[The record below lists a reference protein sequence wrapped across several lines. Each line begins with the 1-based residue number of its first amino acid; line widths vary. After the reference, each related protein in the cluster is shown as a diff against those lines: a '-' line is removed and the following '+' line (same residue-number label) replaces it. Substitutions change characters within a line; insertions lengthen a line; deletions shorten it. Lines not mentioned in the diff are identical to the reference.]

1 MQLFKTWHFNPPSAP
16 HFSGLWESG
25 VKSAKYHLLRVLKE
39 GSLTYSE
46 LETLLCQVE
55 ACLNSRPLTPMSS
68 DPFDMDP
75 LTPAHFLIG
84 GPMFFHKDVSNESPN
99 RLSKWKS
106 VQGLMQT
113 FWNRCHIE
121 YLPQL
126 QVRGKWTAGC
136 KPLVI
141 NDLIIVKEDNM
152 SPAKWKMALIT
163 NVHPGSDG
171 RTRVVTI
178 HLANGNE
185 VRPVAQLCRL
195 PVEDEKERS

>member
-1 MQLFKTWHFNPPSAP
+1 
-16 HFSGLWESG
+16 
-25 VKSAKYHLLRVLKE
+25 
-39 GSLTYSE
+39 
-46 LETLLCQVE
+46 
-55 ACLNSRPLTPMSS
+55 MSS

-84 GPMFFHKDVSNESPN
+84 GPMFFHPEPDVSNESPN

-113 FWNRCHIE
+113 FWNRWYLE

-141 NDLIIVKEDNM
+141 NDLVIVKDDNM
-152 SPAKWKMALIT
+152 PPAKWKLARIT
-163 NVHPGSDG
+163 SVHPGSDG

-178 HLANGNE
+178 RLANGNE
-185 VRPVAQLCRL
+185 VRRPVARLCRL
-195 PVEDEKERS
+195 PVEDEPERS